1 MLRTLRESKGISIS
15 FVAETLGINRDTVK
29 RLESGITEMRV
40 DWLPKLSYLYGITK
54 EELMKVEG
62 GVSWGLW
69 GIAGVIASF
78 IMGFY
83 EGVMNPVRCGK

>member
-54 EELMKVEG
+54 EELMKEY
-62 GVSWGLW
+62 LNERR
-69 GIAGVIASF
+69 IANVG
-78 IMGFY
+78 Y
-83 EGVMNPVRCGK
+83 REKNDREN

>member
-29 RLESGITEMRV
+29 RLENGITEMRV

-54 EELMKVEG
+54 EELMKEY
-62 GVSWGLW
+62 LNERR
-69 GIAGVIASF
+69 IANVG
-78 IMGFY
+78 Y
-83 EGVMNPVRCGK
+83 REKNDREN

>member
-15 FVAETLGINRDTVK
+15 FVAEALGINRDTVK

-54 EELMKVEG
+54 EELMKEY
-62 GVSWGLW
+62 LNERR
-69 GIAGVIASF
+69 IANVG
-78 IMGFY
+78 Y
-83 EGVMNPVRCGK
+83 REKNDREN